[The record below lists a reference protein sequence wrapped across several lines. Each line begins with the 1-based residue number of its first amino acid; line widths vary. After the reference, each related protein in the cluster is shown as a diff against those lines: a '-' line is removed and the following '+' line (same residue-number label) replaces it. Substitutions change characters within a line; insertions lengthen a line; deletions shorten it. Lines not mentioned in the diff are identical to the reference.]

1 MTKLSKKSQAAKD
14 KAMNT
19 AVFRTASLLGIT
31 VNATI
36 LYVLKDVKKEQCM
49 CDDNDLRHVFCTY
62 YAMFLIGLN
71 AVVLVLGSNKM
82 LQELAPLLN
91 VLNLINVLSL
101 VTYLHKLASENCNC
115 EFSSVQRMVR
125 YIYYM
130 ITFFYVVAVVN
141 AIFFVFSLY
150 IQKD

>member
-36 LYVLKDVKKEQCM
+36 LYVLKDIKQEQCM
-49 CDDNDLRHVFCTY
+49 CDDNDIRHVFCAY

-71 AVVLVLGSNKM
+71 TVVLILGSKEV
-82 LQELAPLLN
+82 LQDMAPLLN
-91 VLNLINVLSL
+91 ILNLTNVLSL
-101 VTYLHKLASENCNC
+101 VTYLHKLASAECNC
-115 EFSSVQRMVR
+115 EFSSIQRMIR
-125 YIYYM
+125 YIYYL
-130 ITFFYVVAVVN
+130 IAFFYVVAIVN
-141 AIFFVFSLY
+141 ALFFVFSLY
-150 IQKD
+150 MQKD